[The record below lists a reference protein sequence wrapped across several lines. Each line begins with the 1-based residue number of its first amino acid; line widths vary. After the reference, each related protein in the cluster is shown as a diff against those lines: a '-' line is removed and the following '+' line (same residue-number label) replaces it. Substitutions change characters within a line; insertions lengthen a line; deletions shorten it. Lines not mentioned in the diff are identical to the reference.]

1 MNSDLFCEDYYQAP
15 DEKVVKLVTQL
26 LAWKKYNLLL
36 YPNDVLNMLIDNGL
50 ITKYDI
56 QNIIDDVEKKTLDIT
71 LPTCYI
77 S

>member
-1 MNSDLFCEDYYQAP
+1 MDTDLFCEDFYQAP

-26 LAWKKYNLLL
+26 LAWKRQNLML

-56 QNIIDDVEKKTLDIT
+56 QNIIDDVEKKTLDIS
-71 LPTCYI
+71 LPTSYI

>member
-1 MNSDLFCEDYYQAP
+1 MDTDLFCEDFYQAP

-26 LAWKKYNLLL
+26 LAWKRQNLML
-36 YPNDVLNMLIDNGL
+36 YPNDVLNMLIDNDL

-56 QNIIDDVEKKTLDIT
+56 QNIIDDVEKKTLDIS
-71 LPTCYI
+71 LPTSYI